1 MIIIRETIASI
12 QSLPHPGILVTFP
25 VAVTEHLAEAAHIM
39 TDLFG
44 SFPTVKLGKT
54 LGPAPEPVSTS
65 RLCLPELPQ
74 LLGATFKDMGL
85 WGSISHSYPSSRR
98 YILQGRSHLITLSTL
113 GVMKVNW
120 R

>member
-1 MIIIRETIASI
+1 MLGQEADELMIIIRETSASI

-65 RLCLPELPQ
+65 RLCLPEPLFVGEEDE
-74 LLGATFKDMGL
+74 LCCMEK
-85 WGSISHSYPSSRR
+85 
-98 YILQGRSHLITLSTL
+98 
-113 GVMKVNW
+113 
-120 R
+120 